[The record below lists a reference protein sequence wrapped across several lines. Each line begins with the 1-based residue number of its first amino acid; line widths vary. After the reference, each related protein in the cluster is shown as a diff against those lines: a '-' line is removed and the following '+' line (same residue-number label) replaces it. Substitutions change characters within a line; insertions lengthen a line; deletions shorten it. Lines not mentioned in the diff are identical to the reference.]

1 METLQQIINDFGD
14 LEYRITG
21 LTAVNL
27 YGYGIGTNCFDLAVK
42 SDKAVYDAVKLL
54 GLQKPFHGT
63 YDPFTDYDE
72 RGWWIRLQG
81 DVLGDPV
88 IHPSGVKLHD
98 KPLLLD
104 RLEIYY
110 NEDPSIAKAI
120 GFIAFTLDN
129 EKIEKYRRYIELL

>member
-1 METLQQIINDFGD
+1 MCDMLGD
-14 LEYRITG
+14 MDYRITG

-27 YGYGIGTNCFDLAVK
+27 YGYGIGTNCFDLAVE

-54 GLQKPFHGT
+54 GLERPFHDT

-81 DVLGDPV
+81 DVLGEP
-88 IHPSGVKLHD
+88 IMHPSGVKLHD
-98 KPLLLD
+98 KTLLLD

-110 NEDPSIAKAI
+110 NDDQSIAKAI
-120 GFIAFTLDN
+120 GFIALTLDD
-129 EKIEKYRRYIELL
+129 EKIEKYKKYLVLL